1 MKKKTIET
9 TLFKD
14 MKNIVLEDLVQKQE
28 SKILDEV
35 LSQDIGSSKEEVYFE
50 EVTGYT
56 SLSAVH
62 PDGKCGST
70 DQEGT
75 NYKIS
80 IASKNPINKKKFT
93 QTVYR
98 IMNKFSE
105 KQGTDGSYYWKAS
118 CEEIANYVVSRLVN
132 EDKKNGVIQNLVEVI
147 VEISP
152 NPKTIVTTHWQ
163 DHLPQISGDFIA
175 DPFYRTELPEKEPI
189 RRGCGF

>member
-1 MKKKTIET
+1 MKKQTIEK

-14 MKNIVLEDLVQKQE
+14 MKNLVLEDLVQKQE

-50 EVTGYT
+50 ETTGYT

-93 QTVYR
+93 QSVYR

-105 KQGTDGSYYWKAS
+105 KHGSYYWKAS
-118 CEEIANYVVSRLVN
+118 CEEIANYVVSKLVN

-163 DHLPQISGDFIA
+163 DHLPQISGDFTA
-175 DPFYRTELPEKEPI
+175 DPFYTTTLPQQEPV
-189 RRGCGF
+189 RRGCGY